1 MLWIDKSFK
10 DFIDFFKFDIKV
22 DNLVVDVIF
31 NMEVIFGFLLGNV
44 YLISNDMLFFVVKSL
59 RVNDFYRIVYLKLIN
74 IRRIIVFIGYFVRRI
89 GVIKCVFLKIG
100 NGCGEI
106 GE

>member
-31 NMEVIFGFLLGNV
+31 NMEVIFGFLLENV
-44 YLISNDMLFFVVKSL
+44 YLISNDM
-59 RVNDFYRIVYLKLIN
+59 
-74 IRRIIVFIGYFVRRI
+74 
-89 GVIKCVFLKIG
+89 
-100 NGCGEI
+100 
-106 GE
+106 